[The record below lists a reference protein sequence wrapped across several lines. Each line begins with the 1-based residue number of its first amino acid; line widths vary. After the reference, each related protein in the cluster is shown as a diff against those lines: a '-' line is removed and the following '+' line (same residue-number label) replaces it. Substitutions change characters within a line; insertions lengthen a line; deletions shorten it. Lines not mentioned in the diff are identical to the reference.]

1 MSRNRIT
8 ERIGMIRTAAAEG
21 KKTNSSSKADLS
33 RNLSGF
39 DYDPSKAKHL
49 RRSLHNMNVALG
61 NLLSAIKELSILR
74 GSEITP
80 DGMLGGRGFVMPFRE
95 LKSRL
100 NESIGHISDITDT
113 VADELTNPKWKL
125 SKREVGEVKKE
136 KQQIEEK
143 VDEAED
149 SVDSLEAAK
158 SKKKKDSPEEDIME
172 RVKQQNEETPP
183 EVQEISPSDVGDSV
197 EAVAMRRYKDLLD
210 GNSSDKV
217 ASVLSRNVMANLVK
231 GE

>member
-1 MSRNRIT
+1 
-8 ERIGMIRTAAAEG
+8 MIRTAAAEG

-158 SKKKKDSPEEDIME
+158 SKKKKDSPEEDILE